1 MEEIYIITLSLCM
14 IVKNEQDV
22 IGRCLECVSD
32 LFDEIIIVDTGS
44 DDKTKEIVRKYTKN
58 IYYFKW
64 IEDFS
69 AARNYSFSKATKDY
83 IMWLDADDVILD
95 EDKQKIKQLKTNIDK
110 SVDIVVMKYNTGFDN
125 EENPTFS
132 YYRERI
138 FKRSKKYRWIGEIH
152 EVIPLTGN
160 IIYNDAAVSH
170 KKLKQND
177 PKRNLRIFENIISNG
192 KELDPRQQFY
202 YARELYYNKRYEDA
216 IDIFNNFLD
225 SGQGWVENCINA
237 CQDLSYC
244 YYAIGDSKK
253 AINACFRSFEFDEP
267 RAEICCDIGKYFL
280 DREQYKKAIFWY
292 ELALTRKLNES
303 SGGFILLDCY
313 NFIPYIQLCLC
324 YFRIGDIEK
333 SKEYNAKAESIKPNN
348 ASVIYNNEYFKSIEK

>member
-1 MEEIYIITLSLCM
+1 M
-14 IVKNEQDV
+14 IVKNEEDV

-44 DDKTKEIVRKYTKN
+44 EDKTKEIVKKYTQN
-58 IYYFKW
+58 IYDFNW
-64 IEDFS
+64 IEDFA

-83 IMWLDADDVILD
+83 IMWLDADDIILD
-95 EDKQKIKQLKTNIDK
+95 EDKEKIKKLKENLDN
-110 SVDIVVMKYNTGFDN
+110 SVDMVIMKYNTAFDIN
-125 EENPTFS
+125 GNVTFS

-138 FKRSKKYRWIGEIH
+138 FKRSEKFIWIGQIH
-152 EVIPLTGN
+152 EVIPLIGN
-160 IIYNDAAVSH
+160 MIYSDAAISH

-177 PKRNLRIFENIISNG
+177 PKRNLRIFEYMIENG
-192 KELDPRQQFY
+192 KTLDPRQQFY
-202 YARELYYNKRYEDA
+202 YARELYYNKRYEEA
-216 IDIFNNFLD
+216 INIFNNFLD
-225 SGQGWVENCINA
+225 SGKGWIENCINA

-280 DREQYKKAIFWY
+280 NREQYTKAIFWY
-292 ELALTRKLNES
+292 ELALTRTRNEL
-303 SGGFILLDCY
+303 SGGFISLDCY

-333 SKEYNAKAESIKPNN
+333 SKQYNAKAEAIKPNDP
-348 ASVIYNNEYFKSIEK
+348 SVIYNNKYFKSIEN

>member
-1 MEEIYIITLSLCM
+1 MEEIYINTLSLCM
-14 IVKNEQDV
+14 IVKNEEDV

-44 DDKTKEIVRKYTKN
+44 DDKTKEIAKKYTKD

-64 IEDFS
+64 IEDF
-69 AARNYSFSKATKDY
+69 AVARNYSFSKATKDY
-83 IMWLDADDVILD
+83 IMWLDADDIILD
-95 EDKQKIKQLKTNIDK
+95 EDKEKIKELKRNINK
-110 SVDIVVMKYNTGFDN
+110 SVDIVMMKYNTGFDSEGN
-125 EENPTFS
+125 ATFS

-138 FKRSKKYRWIGEIH
+138 FKRSKKLRWVGEIH
-152 EVIPLTGN
+152 EVIPLIGN
-160 IIYNDAAVSH
+160 IIYFDAAISH

-177 PKRNLRIFENIISNG
+177 PKRNLRIFENMISKG

-216 IDIFNNFLD
+216 INIFNNFLD
-225 SGQGWVENCINA
+225 SGKGWVENCINA

-292 ELALTRKLNES
+292 ELALTRKINES
-303 SGGFILLDCY
+303 SGGFVSLDCY

-324 YFRIGDIEK
+324 YFKIGDIKK
-333 SKEYNAKAESIKPNN
+333 SKEYNSKASFIKPNN
-348 ASVIYNNEYFKSIEK
+348 PSVIYNNEYFKSIQK